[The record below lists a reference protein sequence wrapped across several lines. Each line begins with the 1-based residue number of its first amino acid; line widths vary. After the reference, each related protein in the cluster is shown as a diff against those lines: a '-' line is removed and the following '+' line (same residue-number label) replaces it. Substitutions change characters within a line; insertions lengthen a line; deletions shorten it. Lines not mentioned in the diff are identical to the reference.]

1 MIELTT
7 IPHINAVL
15 NAITV
20 ILLLVA
26 RNYAKAG
33 NTVAHKKTM
42 ITTLTVSLAFLVL
55 YTTYHFSGG
64 FAKFGGE
71 GLVRWIYFPIL
82 IVHVIGAVSLLPL
95 VPMAVFYAIKDQ
107 REKHKC
113 LVKWTWPLWF
123 FVAVS
128 GVVVYIMAI
137 QVWPCEG
144 ACLATGIHIPGQ

>member
-15 NAITV
+15 NATTV

-26 RNYAKAG
+26 RAQAKSG
-33 NTVAHKKTM
+33 NGEAHKKTM
-42 ITTLTVSLAFLVL
+42 ITTLIVSAVFLVL
-55 YTTYHFSGG
+55 YTTYHFGGG

-82 IVHVIGAVSLLPL
+82 IVHVIGAVAILPL
-95 VPMAVFYAIKDQ
+95 VPMAVFFAMKGQI
-107 REKHKC
+107 EKHRRT
-113 LVKWTWPLWF
+113 VKWAWPIWF

-128 GVVVYIMAI
+128 GVIVYTMALHLF
-137 QVWPCEG
+137 PCEG
-144 ACLATGIHIPGQ
+144 ACLISGIKVPGT